1 MNSPTLKFRFQFC
14 ALAMLFGWLAS
25 AQAST
30 KIPTTLANITP
41 AASTTIGKPL
51 MSTLPLFYQSLAAF
65 NQEQHGKL
73 SFPAPAPNYSFA
85 AQTNIVP
92 LLVNEVSQAVRHYPL
107 VFVPAGK
114 DEPLVFAAMVGLGD
128 SVNRFIGADKQWRA
142 DTYIPAYVRQ
152 YPFLAVNTPDGKEMV
167 LGIDTS
173 ADWINTTGPMAFIGA
188 DGKPTARLEQTL
200 AFVQEFQVF
209 AQRTRAMAQ
218 ALQDA
223 GVLEEGTLT
232 LQANDQPPGQPPAEP
247 RKVSGFVIVSETKL
261 NALSDEAVLKL
272 HKSGA
277 MGLAY
282 AQLLSMSNLGNV
294 MATPAPVAAKAE
306 PVAAKAE
313 PVADKAEKA
322 TSKKKK

>member
-1 MNSPTLKFRFQFC
+1 MKKQQRPQRNALIM
-14 ALAMLFGWLAS
+14 ALAMLFGCMTS
-25 AQAST
+25 AQAAI
-30 KIPTTLANITP
+30 KIPTTPANITP
-41 AASTTIGKPL
+41 SPATTTGKPL
-51 MSTLPLFYQSLAAF
+51 MPTLPLFYQSLAAF

-73 SFPAPAPNYSFA
+73 SFPAQAPNYSFA
-85 AQTNIVP
+85 AQANIVP
-92 LLVNEVSQAVRHYPL
+92 LLVNEASQAVRHYPL
-107 VFVPAGK
+107 VFVPVGK
-114 DEPLVFAAMVGLGD
+114 DEPLVLAVMVGLGD
-128 SVNRFIGADKQWRA
+128 GVNRFVDGNKQWRA

-152 YPFLAVNTPDGKEMV
+152 YPFLAVNTPDGKEII

-173 ADWINTTGPMAFIGA
+173 ADWINTTGAMAFVGA
-188 DGKPTARLEQTL
+188 DGKPTARLEHAL
-200 AFVQEFQVF
+200 AFAQEFQMF

-232 LQANDQPPGQPPAEP
+232 LQANDQSPNQTPAEP
-247 RKVSGFVIVSETKL
+247 RKISGFVIVSETKL

-294 MATPAPVAAKAE
+294 MATPAPVAVKAKTE
-306 PVAAKAE
+306 
-313 PVADKAEKA
+313 
-322 TSKKKK
+322 TSRKKK